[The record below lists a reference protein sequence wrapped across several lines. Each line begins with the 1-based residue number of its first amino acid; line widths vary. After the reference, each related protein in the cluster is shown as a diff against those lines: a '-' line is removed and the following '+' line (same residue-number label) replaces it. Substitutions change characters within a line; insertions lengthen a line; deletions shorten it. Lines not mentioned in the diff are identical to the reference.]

1 MGLLFRL
8 GLVLFLLMGLSAA
21 GLYVAAQQRPSAV
34 VGMPAISPNAGDA
47 ASLDA
52 KIAALES
59 QLAQAA
65 RSSAHVS
72 VSITFTEQ
80 ELTSK
85 VAEFLA
91 SQPNNPLHPT
101 NVQVHLRGGNV
112 VLNTTIQAQ
121 GLSLNVAVTATPQA
135 VNGSLKLSVQSVDTG
150 AIALPDF
157 VKQQLNAALAPALD
171 PSALGLPLDVTS
183 VVVGN
188 GQLTLNGVTK

>member
-1 MGLLFRL
+1 M
-8 GLVLFLLMGLSAA
+8 
-21 GLYVAAQQRPSAV
+21 PS
-34 VGMPAISPNAGDA
+34 ISPTAGDA

-65 RSSAHVS
+65 RSSAHVT
-72 VSITFTEQ
+72 VSINLTEQ

-85 VAEFLA
+85 VAELLA
-91 SQPNNPLHPT
+91 TQTSSPLHPT

-112 VLNTTIQAQ
+112 VVNATIQMQ
-121 GLSLNVAVTATPQA
+121 GLSLNVAITATPQA
-135 VNGSLKLSVQSVDTG
+135 VNGQLKLAVQSVDTG

-171 PSALGLPLDVTS
+171 PAALGLPIDVTS
-183 VVVGN
+183 VVVAN
-188 GQLTLNGVTK
+188 GQLTLNGVTR